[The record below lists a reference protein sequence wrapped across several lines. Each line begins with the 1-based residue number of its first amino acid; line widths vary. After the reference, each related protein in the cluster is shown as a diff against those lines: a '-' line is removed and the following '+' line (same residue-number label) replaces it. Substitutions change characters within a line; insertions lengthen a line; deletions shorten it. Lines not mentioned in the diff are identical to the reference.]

1 MAGPARSFL
10 IAGVVAAFGLVAVPA
25 AAPAQDKAETLA
37 DIRQELTVLNV
48 EVQRLKR
55 ELSTS
60 GAPSLN
66 IEGSGVL
73 DRVASMESELRR
85 LTSLTE
91 KLQMRIQ
98 SVVKDGTNRIG
109 DLEFRLV
116 ELEGG
121 DVSKLAETSTLGGDS
136 GDDLPAVAAPA
147 PSDGSGSGSDL
158 PEGDE
163 LAVSEEADFR
173 TAEEAMQAG
182 DHEKAADLLAK
193 FNETYPGS
201 PLAARANMLRGKA
214 LAQLGDTRETARA
227 YLAAFTADSDGPL
240 AAEALV
246 ELGAA
251 LGELGQQSQACV
263 TLGEVESRFPD
274 SSQVSRARE
283 ERTRLGCS

>member
-1 MAGPARSFL
+1 MAGPTRSIL

-25 AAPAQDKAETLA
+25 AAPAQDRAETLA

-48 EVQRLKR
+48 EIQRLKR

-60 GAPSLN
+60 GAPAMNL
-66 IEGSGVL
+66 EGSGVL

-136 GDDLPAVAAPA
+136 GDLPAAAPA
-147 PSDGSGSGSDL
+147 PSGGGGGSGVAT

-173 TAEEAMQAG
+173 TAEEAMDG
-182 DHEKAADLLAK
+182 DDPEKAAELLAR

-201 PLAARANMLRGKA
+201 PLAARANLLRGKA
-214 LAQLGDTRETARA
+214 LAKLGDTRETARA

-246 ELGAA
+246 ELGGA